1 MDSITSDGHIINWAD
16 ECGDVLDTVSVD
28 MGSEWGVR
36 DNCEGPAALGV
47 GILMGKD
54 NYSEWFQSKFNEFDA
69 FLGTSL
75 NGLEK
80 PAIEFLLA
88 IEVELQLRP
97 TCFLVSIIG
106 KLFRDHLILHFILY
120 SFHYDSG
127 DMCREALLSF
137 LTSGDDVLVLG
148 SLGVLATLLQT
159 KELDESM
166 LDALGIL
173 PQRKQHKKLLLVS
186 KFYKKLK

>member
-1 MDSITSDGHIINWAD
+1 MLASLRFASTLLPLIYISLSHDQ
-16 ECGDVLDTVSVD
+16 
-28 MGSEWGVR
+28 
-36 DNCEGPAALGV
+36 
-47 GILMGKD
+47 
-54 NYSEWFQSKFNEFDA
+54 NYYFQS
-69 FLGTSL
+69 
-75 NGLEK
+75 
-80 PAIEFLLA
+80 
-88 IEVELQLRP
+88 
-97 TCFLVSIIG
+97 TCFLFSIIG
-106 KLFRDHLILHFILY
+106 KLFRDHHLILHFILY

-159 KELDESM
+159 KGYLADIWLTSALLLFLFTYCVFPPVELDESM

-186 KFYKKLK
+186 KFYKKLKQKKLSLVLLS